1 MAVPVANTAPPGL
14 LLEPSKHKMRQR
26 DKGTCRVIL
35 VRAQPSPACVYTAA
49 IFPSSLESAELQ
61 PFDLEVHL
69 PPLPQCSQTPCSL
82 PPSDRSHNEGYSL
95 SIGLHVPHLDHL
107 IQPRP
112 PSSHSGICSLGTSP
126 GDCPPASS
134 VPVPLQGHSFS
145 SIYPV
150 GTGGPSRCELLLATM
165 VNSKHATEIFMA
177 GASV

>member
-69 PPLPQCSQTPCSL
+69 PPLPNAVRHPVLCLPQTDPTMRGTPYPLDFMSPIWIILSSL
-82 PPSDRSHNEGYSL
+82 VLLLPILASAPWARLLVTALLRPLSL
-95 SIGLHVPHLDHL
+95 S
-107 IQPRP
+107 
-112 PSSHSGICSLGTSP
+112 HSRDTAF
-126 GDCPPASS
+126 PASILWAQ
-134 VPVPLQGHSFS
+134 VALADVS
-145 SIYPV
+145 SCWP
-150 GTGGPSRCELLLATM
+150 RW
-165 VNSKHATEIFMA
+165 
-177 GASV
+177 